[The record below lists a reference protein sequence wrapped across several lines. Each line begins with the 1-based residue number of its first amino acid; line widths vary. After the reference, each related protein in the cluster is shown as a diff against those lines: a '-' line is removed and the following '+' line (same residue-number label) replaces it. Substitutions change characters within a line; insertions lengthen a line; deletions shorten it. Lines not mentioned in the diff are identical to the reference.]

1 MYWVIAGCLEFLA
14 LLGAGSGLWLGR
26 RKCEKS
32 WMAAGYGVYAL
43 KRHLCRKLGVWESE
57 TTYYQNLYVNE
68 KPEAVQLR
76 EGCLQGLAVLGIV
89 AAAGMGILLLGMGG
103 HFSETEVTALERPP
117 EGTQVRRLIAR
128 VEENSYEVAVAVT
141 ERQLTAEEVRQRWQE
156 AREALPQWI
165 LGDNAELNSVSRD
178 LALPSRIPGTAIE
191 IQWFSSDYTLVD
203 YEGRVNPENLTEASQ
218 TVVLTAELS
227 YGDWK
232 ETMQIPVRIVRKSG
246 SRQEETR
253 DAVLQLLQKSLE
265 EQGYEEKVALPTALQ
280 EREVKYYAEP
290 EQSPEMFLLL
300 TVVLL
305 VGFFA
310 AEESGHKK
318 KKQERLCQL
327 QKDYPEIVSKL
338 TLLLEAGMTIR
349 SAWERITGDYLR
361 YGGRRERR
369 RYAYEEIVYTNRQM
383 QIGMPENLAY
393 AQFGKRCG
401 TILYLRFS
409 SVLVQNLQK
418 GTKSIVP
425 LLKKEAEEALCE
437 RKERARQLGEEAGT
451 KLLLPMAGMLAL
463 VLAIVMI
470 PAFLSF

>member
-1 MYWVIAGCLEFLA
+1 MYWVIAGCLELLA
-14 LLGAGSGLWLGR
+14 LLGVGSGLLLGR
-26 RKCEKS
+26 RKCEKG

-43 KRHLCRKLGVWESE
+43 RRHLCRRLGIWESE
-57 TTYYQNLYVNE
+57 TTYYRSLYVNE

-76 EGCLQGLAVLGIV
+76 EGCLQGLVTLGIV
-89 AAAGMGILLLGMGG
+89 AAAGMVILLLGMGG
-103 HFSETEVTALERPP
+103 QFSATEVTELERPP
-117 EGTQVRRLIAR
+117 EGTQVRKLIAR

-156 AREALPQWI
+156 ARKALPQWI
-165 LGDNAELNSVSRD
+165 LGENAELNSVSRD
-178 LALPSRIPGTAIE
+178 LELFSRLPGTAIE
-191 IQWFSSDYTLVD
+191 VQWFSSDYTLVD

-232 ETMQIPVRIVRKSG
+232 ETMQIPVRIVRESG

-253 DAVLQLLQKSLE
+253 EAILQILKESLE
-265 EQGYEEKVALPTALQ
+265 EQGYEEKVALPAVLQ
-280 EREVKYYAEP
+280 ENEVKYYTESK
-290 EQSPEMFLLL
+290 QSPGMFLLL
-300 TVVLL
+300 TIVLL

-310 AEESGHKK
+310 AAESSHKK

-327 QKDYPEIVSKL
+327 QRDYPEIVSKL

-349 SAWERITGDYLR
+349 SAWERIAGDYLR
-361 YGGRRERR
+361 YGRQRERR
-369 RYAYEEIVYTNRQM
+369 RYAYEEILYTNRQM

-451 KLLLPMAGMLAL
+451 KLLLPMVGMLVL